1 MDIFNNDVIVADV
14 VDLVEA
20 VEQNNQVEVLL
31 KHFLLEIKHF
41 NGNKKFH
48 YESYILWSAAAS
60 STPANS
66 STCICEEDGW
76 SSSSSV
82 RCWI

>member
-48 YESYILWSAAAS
+48 YESYIL
-60 STPANS
+60 
-66 STCICEEDGW
+66 
-76 SSSSSV
+76 
-82 RCWI
+82 